1 MELPAE
7 MKRAFAKQ
15 AEAERDKRA
24 AIIKAE
30 GEFIAAKRL
39 TEAAAL
45 MSTEPIAIQLRTLQ
59 TIRDISKD
67 PSEKVVIF
75 MPSGIS
81 NIDNL
86 IKTIK
91 P

>member
-30 GEFIAAKRL
+30 GEFLAAKRL

-45 MSTEPIAIQLRTLQ
+45 MSSEPAALQLRTLQ
-59 TIRDISKD
+59 TIRDISAKLRFN
-67 PSEKVVIF
+67 PKS
-75 MPSGIS
+75 MSLNS
-81 NIDNL
+81 YL
-86 IKTIK
+86 R
-91 P
+91 